1 MFNYLKTKVFAES
14 WRTIP
19 AFGEVWTY
27 KKWKIQN
34 CNLRT
39 RNKISTGESSFCSV
53 SLAAISE
60 MPPHPS
66 PVLWRPFLNKL
77 VFVALPPTE
86 PEPIKPACLFNRS
99 ASELWDFDALKGNI
113 NLDRLSSYQVLINW
127 TVSCRWPDQVVSQF
141 LKQRFKWLHSLR
153 KLTLVF

>member
-1 MFNYLKTKVFAES
+1 M
-14 WRTIP
+14 
-19 AFGEVWTY
+19 
-27 KKWKIQN
+27 
-34 CNLRT
+34 
-39 RNKISTGESSFCSV
+39 
-53 SLAAISE
+53 AAISE

-141 LKQRFKWLHSLR
+141 LKQCFKWLHSLR
-153 KLTLVF
+153 KLTLVFYGLVVVLTLNGVKTIVGQPKTLQANGKCFE